1 MIDEDALNPPEY
13 NLISGIYLTNSKNI
27 VTFKK
32 DLSYVGASTARD
44 YSCLDFAITN
54 LSKDIRRYFM
64 QNINSN
70 ESTLQNFIKAY
81 SKLNEIEHSDYQEIL
96 KKNIEYFIKETKS
109 TWAKSILNDFNNKAQ
124 NFILVR
130 SNFKYMGL
138 DRVWQSN
145 SFLVLNSA
153 KLLYIFS
160 LHKLIL

>member
-44 YSCLDFAITN
+44 YSCLDFAMTN

-70 ESTLQNFIKAY
+70 VSTLQNFIKAY
-81 SKLNEIEHSDYQEIL
+81 SKLNEIEY
-96 KKNIEYFIKETKS
+96 
-109 TWAKSILNDFNNKAQ
+109 
-124 NFILVR
+124 
-130 SNFKYMGL
+130 
-138 DRVWQSN
+138 QSN
-145 SFLVLNSA
+145 PTV
-153 KLLYIFS
+153 Y
-160 LHKLIL
+160 